1 MTAVQTGAELDT
13 EFAQFDTEFAE
24 QWPAPAEPRMVGDDP
39 FFEAPSGFEDV
50 PVGTVLRHRDV
61 SIGFLGRI
69 KQKVRATQ
77 LLYRTVNMHGAPEV
91 TVTTVIAPLRGAKA
105 DAPLV
110 SYQCAIDS
118 LHPKTFP
125 SYVLQHGVRTEDAS
139 FPQIEFLFI
148 AAAVAKGWTV
158 SVPDHGGQ
166 SGRWGI
172 PREPGYMVLDGLRA
186 VLAHEPFGFA
196 PDAKI
201 GVLGYSGGG
210 LATTWAAETAPSYA
224 PELNLIAGA
233 VGAPVSD
240 PGSTFVYLNNTLF
253 TGLPTLVI
261 AALAREYP
269 TLREVLA
276 EHIDDKGRKI
286 FYEDALEWSPERAI
300 RKMAHKD
307 FGYYSDL
314 SFDEIARLPKLLE
327 IFDDIRPGQSAP
339 SVPMLVVQ
347 STKDQIVPVADAAAH
362 VDRYVAGGTHVQYR
376 TDDWSDHFS
385 MHFMSAPMLLGWLA
399 DRLDGKPVGA
409 AGHSHQRTIM
419 ASPRHLAR
427 TLRLVGTLV
436 RVGLARRF

>member
-1 MTAVQTGAELDT
+1 MTAVQNRTEL
-13 EFAQFDTEFAE
+13 AE
-24 QWPAPAEPRMVGDDP
+24 QWPAPAEPQMVGIDP
-39 FFEAPSGFEDV
+39 FFDAPSGFEDA
-50 PVGTVLRHRDV
+50 PEGTVLRYRDV

-77 LLYRTVNMHGAPEV
+77 LLYRTVNMHGEPEV
-91 TVTTVIAPLRGAKA
+91 TVTTVISPLRGAQPG
-105 DAPLV
+105 APLV

-125 SYVLQHGVRTEDAS
+125 SYVLQHGVRCEDAS
-139 FPQIEFLFI
+139 FPQIEYLFI

-166 SGRWGI
+166 AGRWGI

-186 VLAHEPFGFA
+186 ALAHEPFGLA
-196 PDAKI
+196 PDTRL
-201 GVLGYSGGG
+201 GVWGYSGGG
-210 LATTWAAETAPSYA
+210 LATSWAAEIAPSYA

-240 PGSTFVYLNNTLF
+240 PGNVFVYLNNTLF

-276 EHIDDKGRKI
+276 EHVDDKGRKL

-307 FGYYSDL
+307 FGYYCPEL
-314 SFDEIARLPKLLE
+314 TFDEVARLPELLE

-339 SVPMLVVQ
+339 TVPMLVVQ
-347 STKDQIVPVADAAAH
+347 STKDQISPASDAQAH
-362 VDRYVAGGTHVQYR
+362 VGRYAAGGTHVEFV
-376 TDDWSDHFS
+376 TDQWSDHFS
-385 MHFMSAPMLLGWLA
+385 MHFLSAPLLLGWLA
-399 DRLDGKPVGA
+399 DRLDGKPVA
-409 AGHSHQRTIM
+409 APGHRHKRTVM
-419 ASPRHLAR
+419 ASPRQLGR
-427 TLRLVGTLV
+427 TLRLAGTLA
-436 RVGLARRF
+436 RVGLARRI